1 MRGKRTA
8 MPLLWRGLA
17 AMASKPISKTSVGL
31 TLRTGPNFSR
41 VWARMTWSTAAN
53 SASLR
58 PL

>member
-17 AMASKPISKTSVGL
+17 FSPSNASSKTSLGT
-31 TLRTGPNFSR
+31 TLRTGPNFSK
-41 VWARMTWSTAAN
+41 VVARITLSTRAN

-58 PL
+58 PE